1 LEIKLEENKDAMS
14 FFDFSEEEALQV
26 AEEEVIR
33 TRERDGRI
41 CICGHPNTRH
51 STYAD
56 VVACN
61 PTRMACDCKQIR
73 LVLEVS
79 DTRLFLRKTNGSGT
93 SHALSKSMSKAKSLG
108 VEIKWLIDPKCDRCN
123 VEKPISPVSI
133 SQNGKH
139 GYNAFLCV
147 DCR

>member
-14 FFDFSEEEALQV
+14 FFDFSEEEALEV
-26 AEEEVIR
+26 AEKEIIR

-51 STYAD
+51 ASYAD
-56 VVACN
+56 VVSCT
-61 PTRMACDCKQIR
+61 PTRMACDCQQIR
-73 LVLEVS
+73 LVLDVS
-79 DTRLFLRKTNGSGT
+79 DTRLFLRKTTGSGT
-93 SHALSKSMSKAKSLG
+93 SHALSKSVSKAQSLG
-108 VEIKWLIDPKCDRCN
+108 SEVKWLVEPRCDKCGILKA
-123 VEKPISPVSI
+123 VSPVAI